1 MMEFNTHLAG
11 GRSGGLWIDV
21 HQLTQELGRCYGDLS
36 YVRAKSNASR
46 EEMEK
51 DSIQND
57 LQTWG

>member
-11 GRSGGLWIDV
+11 GRSRGLCIDV
-21 HQLTQELGRCYGDLS
+21 HQLPQELVRCYRHLS
-36 YVRAKSNASR
+36 YIRAKSNASR

-57 LQTWG
+57 LQIWG